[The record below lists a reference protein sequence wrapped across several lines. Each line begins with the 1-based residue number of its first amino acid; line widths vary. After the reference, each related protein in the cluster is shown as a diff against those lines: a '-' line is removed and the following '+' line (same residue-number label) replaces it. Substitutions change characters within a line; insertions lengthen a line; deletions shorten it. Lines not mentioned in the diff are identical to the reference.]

1 MKIGIMGGT
10 GDYGRAK
17 YAEEAVFLAALH
29 VVKFPAGFT
38 RFQLARYKE
47 LETK

>member
-1 MKIGIMGGT
+1 VKIGIVGGT
-10 GDYGRAK
+10 GDYGWAK
-17 YAEEAVFLAALH
+17 YAAEAVVLAALH
-29 VVKFPAGFT
+29 AVKFPAGFT